1 MHDDAI
7 SREKIRC
14 GAYFIKNEKKK
25 IYLICAMKKPCLL
38 CIGFVR
44 ENSKLNL
51 LLEIVESLG
60 AEEVIHLKSDQ
71 VESWENCHSYYENL
85 LKQI

>member
-1 MHDDAI
+1 
-7 SREKIRC
+7 
-14 GAYFIKNEKKK
+14 
-25 IYLICAMKKPCLL
+25 MKKPCLL
-38 CIGFVR
+38 CIDFVR

-51 LLEIVESLG
+51 LLELVESLG

-71 VESWENCHSYYENL
+71 VESCENCYSYYENL